1 MTLRDRSNPI
11 SKISPKPGALFLLTF
26 RLGWRRTCLKVIAV
40 NKRRIGC
47 IVPEGAAN
55 GVQMVSLPPP
65 GAVSFWNLQ
74 SRSPLPYVPRY
85 HFDVIGKN
93 TIADRTG
100 LLLPDDTHASD
111 AADRLASELYE
122 IRPELRVR
130 ECAVL
135 VTDDGGEEVHRA
147 PIVKVH

>member
-1 MTLRDRSNPI
+1 M
-11 SKISPKPGALFLLTF
+11 
-26 RLGWRRTCLKVIAV
+26 
-40 NKRRIGC
+40 
-47 IVPEGAAN
+47 
-55 GVQMVSLPPP
+55 
-65 GAVSFWNLQ
+65 
-74 SRSPLPYVPRY
+74 PRY
-85 HFDVIGKN
+85 HFDVIGRN

-100 LLLPDDTHASD
+100 LLLPDDIHASD

-135 VTDDGGEEVHRA
+135 VTDDHGEEVHRA

>member
-1 MTLRDRSNPI
+1 MVF
-11 SKISPKPGALFLLTF
+11 K
-26 RLGWRRTCLKVIAV
+26 WCHYRR
-40 NKRRIGC
+40 
-47 IVPEGAAN
+47 PE
-55 GVQMVSLPPP
+55 
-65 GAVSFWNLQ
+65 AVSFWNLQ
-74 SRSPLPYVPRY
+74 SRSPLPYMPRY

-100 LLLPDDTHASD
+100 LLLPDDIHASD

-130 ECAVL
+130 GGAVL
-135 VTDDGGEEVHRA
+135 GTDVGGGEVPPA

>member
-1 MTLRDRSNPI
+1 MNVELAAPFLRGRRPI
-11 SKISPKPGALFLLTF
+11 VFE
-26 RLGWRRTCLKVIAV
+26 WCHYRR
-40 NKRRIGC
+40 
-47 IVPEGAAN
+47 PEA
-55 GVQMVSLPPP
+55 VSL
-65 GAVSFWNLQ
+65 WNHQ
-74 SRSPLPYVPRY
+74 SRSSLPYMPRY
-85 HFDVIGKN
+85 HFDVIGRN

-100 LLLPDDTHASD
+100 LLLPDDIHASD

-135 VTDDGGEEVHRA
+135 VTDDDGEEVHCA